1 MARKKKV
8 EEPVEEEIKTVE
20 LSDEL
25 KEKIDE
31 AMGFVNTATT
41 TTGDSVDSVSMDS
54 TFHIGETMN
63 APYRIGDVENTTRL
77 TTIQYLKEN
86 AIREI
91 DRCSAYVFS
100 GRDKAFGRVFEL
112 SRVEW
117 CDYYIA
123 LEYCE
128 RKPDAP
134 LPKTPSRQIEPK

>member
-8 EEPVEEEIKTVE
+8 EEPVEEEIKTSE

-25 KEKIDE
+25 KERIDEVMDVVGTQTTSDNVEPVSTPVEIKTVDMERLVTLKKLKDE
-31 AMGFVNTATT
+31 AM
-41 TTGDSVDSVSMDS
+41 D
-54 TFHIGETMN
+54 
-63 APYRIGDVENTTRL
+63 
-77 TTIQYLKEN
+77 
-86 AIREI
+86 EI
-91 DRCSAYVFS
+91 HRCSAYVFS

-112 SRVEW
+112 SRTEW

-134 LPKTPSRQIEPK
+134 LPRTPSHQIEPK

>member
-1 MARKKKV
+1 MARQQKL
-8 EEPVEEEIKTVE
+8 EEPVEEEIKTSE

-25 KEKIDE
+25 KERIDE
-31 AMGFVNTATT
+31 VMDNVNTVATIRS
-41 TTGDSVDSVSMDS
+41 DDVEPVS
-54 TFHIGETMN
+54 TVATCCIGET
-63 APYRIGDVENTTRL
+63 ENTTRL
-77 TTIQYLKEN
+77 TTIHYLKEQ

-91 DRCSAYVFS
+91 DRCNAYVFS

-112 SRVEW
+112 SRTEW

-134 LPKTPSRQIEPK
+134 LPRTPSHQIEPK

>member
-1 MARKKKV
+1 MARKKKI
-8 EEPVEEEIKTVE
+8 EEPVNEEFKAEE

-25 KEKIDE
+25 KERINEVMDV
-31 AMGFVNTATT
+31 VNTTATATT
-41 TTGDSVDSVSMDS
+41 SDGVEPVPTVATCC
-54 TFHIGETMN
+54 IGET
-63 APYRIGDVENTTRL
+63 ENTTRL
-77 TTIQYLKEN
+77 TTIQYLKKQ

-91 DRCSAYVFS
+91 DRCNAYVFS

-112 SRVEW
+112 SRTEW

-134 LPKTPSRQIEPK
+134 LPRTPSHQIEPK

>member
-1 MARKKKV
+1 MARKKKI
-8 EEPVEEEIKTVE
+8 EEPVEEEIKTSE

-25 KEKIDE
+25 KERIDE
-31 AMGFVNTATT
+31 VMDNVNTVATIR
-41 TTGDSVDSVSMDS
+41 GDDVEPVS
-54 TFHIGETMN
+54 TVATCCIGET
-63 APYRIGDVENTTRL
+63 ENTTRL
-77 TTIQYLKEN
+77 TTIHYLKEQ

-91 DRCSAYVFS
+91 DRCNAYVFS

-112 SRVEW
+112 SRTEW

-134 LPKTPSRQIEPK
+134 LPRTPSHQIEPK

>member
-8 EEPVEEEIKTVE
+8 EEPVEEEIKTSE

-25 KEKIDE
+25 KERINEVMDVVNTTATATTSDGVEPVSTPVEIKTVDMERLVTLKKLKDE
-31 AMGFVNTATT
+31 AM
-41 TTGDSVDSVSMDS
+41 D
-54 TFHIGETMN
+54 
-63 APYRIGDVENTTRL
+63 
-77 TTIQYLKEN
+77 
-86 AIREI
+86 EI
-91 DRCSAYVFS
+91 HRCSAYVFS

-112 SRVEW
+112 SRTEW

-134 LPKTPSRQIEPK
+134 LPRTPSHQIEPK

>member
-1 MARKKKV
+1 MARKKKI
-8 EEPVEEEIKTVE
+8 EEPVEEEIKTSE

-25 KEKIDE
+25 KERIDE
-31 AMGFVNTATT
+31 VMDSVNTVATIRS
-41 TTGDSVDSVSMDS
+41 DDVEPVS
-54 TFHIGETMN
+54 TVATCCIGET
-63 APYRIGDVENTTRL
+63 ENTTRL
-77 TTIQYLKEN
+77 TTIHYLKEQ

-91 DRCSAYVFS
+91 DRCNAYVFS

-112 SRVEW
+112 SRTEW

-134 LPKTPSRQIEPK
+134 LPRTPSHQIEPK

>member
-1 MARKKKV
+1 MARKKKI

-25 KEKIDE
+25 KERIDE
-31 AMGFVNTATT
+31 VMDNVNTVATIRS
-41 TTGDSVDSVSMDS
+41 DDVEPVS
-54 TFHIGETMN
+54 TVATCCIGET
-63 APYRIGDVENTTRL
+63 ENTTRL
-77 TTIQYLKEN
+77 TTIHYLKEQ

-91 DRCSAYVFS
+91 DRCNAYVFS

-112 SRVEW
+112 SRTEW

-134 LPKTPSRQIEPK
+134 LPRTPSHQIEPK

>member
-1 MARKKKV
+1 MARKKKI
-8 EEPVEEEIKTVE
+8 EEPVEEEIKTSE

-25 KEKIDE
+25 KERIDE
-31 AMGFVNTATT
+31 VMDNVNTVATT
-41 TTGDSVDSVSMDS
+41 RSDDVEPVS
-54 TFHIGETMN
+54 TVATCCIGET
-63 APYRIGDVENTTRL
+63 ENTTRL
-77 TTIQYLKEN
+77 TTIHYLKEN

-91 DRCSAYVFS
+91 DRCNAYVFS

-112 SRVEW
+112 SRTEW

-134 LPKTPSRQIEPK
+134 LPRTPSHQIEPK

>member
-8 EEPVEEEIKTVE
+8 EEPVEEEIKTSE

-25 KEKIDE
+25 KERIDE
-31 AMGFVNTATT
+31 VMDNVNTVATIRS
-41 TTGDSVDSVSMDS
+41 DDVEPVS
-54 TFHIGETMN
+54 TVATCCIGETV
-63 APYRIGDVENTTRL
+63 DTTRL
-77 TTIQYLKEN
+77 TTIHYLKEQ

-91 DRCSAYVFS
+91 DRCNAYVFS

-112 SRVEW
+112 SRTEW

-134 LPKTPSRQIEPK
+134 LPRTPSHQIEPK

>member
-1 MARKKKV
+1 MARKKKI
-8 EEPVEEEIKTVE
+8 EEPVEEEIITSE

-25 KEKIDE
+25 KERIDE
-31 AMGFVNTATT
+31 VMDNVNTVATT
-41 TTGDSVDSVSMDS
+41 RSDDVEPVS
-54 TFHIGETMN
+54 TVATCPIGET
-63 APYRIGDVENTTRL
+63 VNTTRL
-77 TTIQYLKEN
+77 TTIQYLKEQ

-91 DRCSAYVFS
+91 DRCNAYVFS

-112 SRVEW
+112 SRTEW

-134 LPKTPSRQIEPK
+134 LPRTPSHQIEPK

>member
-8 EEPVEEEIKTVE
+8 EEPVEEEIKTSE

-25 KEKIDE
+25 KERIDE
-31 AMGFVNTATT
+31 VMDDVNTVATI
-41 TTGDSVDSVSMDS
+41 GSDDVEPVSTVATCS
-54 TFHIGETMN
+54 IGET
-63 APYRIGDVENTTRL
+63 VNTTRL
-77 TTIQYLKEN
+77 TTIQYLKEQ

-91 DRCSAYVFS
+91 DRCNAYVFS

-112 SRVEW
+112 SRTEW

-134 LPKTPSRQIEPK
+134 LPKTPSHQIEPK

>member
-1 MARKKKV
+1 MARKKKI

-20 LSDEL
+20 LSDEI
-25 KEKIDE
+25 KESIDE
-31 AMGFVNTATT
+31 VMDNVNTVATT
-41 TTGDSVDSVSMDS
+41 RSDDVEPVSTVATCS
-54 TFHIGETMN
+54 IGET
-63 APYRIGDVENTTRL
+63 ENTTRL
-77 TTIQYLKEN
+77 TTIQYLKEQ

-91 DRCSAYVFS
+91 DRCNAYVFS

-112 SRVEW
+112 SRTEW

-134 LPKTPSRQIEPK
+134 LPRTPSHQIEPK

>member
-1 MARKKKV
+1 MARKKKI
-8 EEPVEEEIKTVE
+8 EEPVEEEIKTSE

-25 KEKIDE
+25 KERTDE
-31 AMGFVNTATT
+31 VMDNVNTVATIRS
-41 TTGDSVDSVSMDS
+41 DDVEPVS
-54 TFHIGETMN
+54 TVATCCIGET
-63 APYRIGDVENTTRL
+63 ENTTRL
-77 TTIQYLKEN
+77 TTIHYLKEQ

-91 DRCSAYVFS
+91 DRCNAYVFS

-112 SRVEW
+112 SRTEW

-134 LPKTPSRQIEPK
+134 LPRTPSHQIEPK

>member
-1 MARKKKV
+1 MARKKKI
-8 EEPVEEEIKTVE
+8 EEPVEEEIKTSE

-25 KEKIDE
+25 KERIDE
-31 AMGFVNTATT
+31 VMDNVNTVATIRS
-41 TTGDSVDSVSMDS
+41 DDVEPVS
-54 TFHIGETMN
+54 TVATCCIGET
-63 APYRIGDVENTTRL
+63 ENTTRL
-77 TTIQYLKEN
+77 TTIQYLKEQ

-112 SRVEW
+112 SRTEW

-134 LPKTPSRQIEPK
+134 LPRTPSHQIEPK

>member
-1 MARKKKV
+1 MARKKKI
-8 EEPVEEEIKTVE
+8 EEPVEEEIKTSE

-25 KEKIDE
+25 KERIDE
-31 AMGFVNTATT
+31 VMDNVNIVATIKS
-41 TTGDSVDSVSMDS
+41 DDVEPVS
-54 TFHIGETMN
+54 TVATCCIGET
-63 APYRIGDVENTTRL
+63 ENTTRL
-77 TTIQYLKEN
+77 TTIHYLKEN

-91 DRCSAYVFS
+91 DRCNAYVFS

-112 SRVEW
+112 SRTEW

-134 LPKTPSRQIEPK
+134 LPRTPSHQIEPK

>member
-1 MARKKKV
+1 MARKKKI
-8 EEPVEEEIKTVE
+8 EEPVEEEIKTSE

-25 KEKIDE
+25 KERIDE
-31 AMGFVNTATT
+31 VMDNVNTVATIRS
-41 TTGDSVDSVSMDS
+41 DDVEPVS
-54 TFHIGETMN
+54 TVATCCIGET
-63 APYRIGDVENTTRL
+63 ENTTRL
-77 TTIQYLKEN
+77 TTIHYLKEQ

-91 DRCSAYVFS
+91 DRCNAYVFS

-112 SRVEW
+112 SRTEW

-134 LPKTPSRQIEPK
+134 LPRTPSHQIEPK

>member
-25 KEKIDE
+25 KESIDD
-31 AMGFVNTATT
+31 GRIGYVNITT
-41 TTGDSVDSVSMDS
+41 TTSDGINAVPTKAYDC
-54 TFHIGETMN
+54 IGETT
-63 APYRIGDVENTTRL
+63 NTTRL
-77 TTIQYLKEN
+77 TTIQYLKEQ

-91 DRCSAYVFS
+91 DRCNAYVFS

-112 SRVEW
+112 SRTEW

-134 LPKTPSRQIEPK
+134 LPRTPSHQIEPK

>member
-20 LSDEL
+20 LSDEI
-25 KEKIDE
+25 KESIDE
-31 AMGFVNTATT
+31 VMDNVNTVATT
-41 TTGDSVDSVSMDS
+41 RSDDVEPVSTVATCS
-54 TFHIGETMN
+54 IGETV
-63 APYRIGDVENTTRL
+63 DTTRL
-77 TTIQYLKEN
+77 TTIHYLKEQ

-91 DRCSAYVFS
+91 DRCNAYVFS

-112 SRVEW
+112 SRTEW

-134 LPKTPSRQIEPK
+134 LPRTPSHQIEPK

>member
-1 MARKKKV
+1 MARKKKI
-8 EEPVEEEIKTVE
+8 EEPVEEEIKTSE

-25 KEKIDE
+25 KERIAEVMDN
-31 AMGFVNTATT
+31 VNTVATT
-41 TTGDSVDSVSMDS
+41 RSDDVEPVSTVATCS
-54 TFHIGETMN
+54 IGET
-63 APYRIGDVENTTRL
+63 VNTTRL
-77 TTIQYLKEN
+77 TTIHYLKEQ

-91 DRCSAYVFS
+91 DRCNAYVFS

-112 SRVEW
+112 SRTEW

-134 LPKTPSRQIEPK
+134 LPRTPSHQIEPK

>member
-1 MARKKKV
+1 MARKKKI
-8 EEPVEEEIKTVE
+8 EEPVEEEIKTSE

-25 KEKIDE
+25 KERIAEVMDN
-31 AMGFVNTATT
+31 VNTVATT
-41 TTGDSVDSVSMDS
+41 RSDDVEPVS
-54 TFHIGETMN
+54 TVATCCIGET
-63 APYRIGDVENTTRL
+63 ENTTRL
-77 TTIQYLKEN
+77 TTIHYLKEQ

-91 DRCSAYVFS
+91 DRCNAYVFS

-112 SRVEW
+112 SRTEW

-134 LPKTPSRQIEPK
+134 LPRTPSHQIEPK

>member
-1 MARKKKV
+1 MARKKKI

-20 LSDEL
+20 LSDEI
-25 KEKIDE
+25 KESIDKV
-31 AMGFVNTATT
+31 MGDVNTVATT
-41 TTGDSVDSVSMDS
+41 RSDDVEPVSTVATCS
-54 TFHIGETMN
+54 IGETV
-63 APYRIGDVENTTRL
+63 DTTRL
-77 TTIQYLKEN
+77 TTIHYLKEQ

-91 DRCSAYVFS
+91 DRCNAYVFS

-112 SRVEW
+112 SRTEW

-134 LPKTPSRQIEPK
+134 LPRTPSHQIEPK